1 MNWSNYENQVFKVCK
16 LYFPDANICRDIKL
30 DGKYSKR
37 KRQIDILIEE
47 NVGGNIIT
55 ILVDCKLYNKKIDV
69 KSVESLIGMVEDVGA
84 DKGLMITE
92 KGYTLGALKRAYYNP
107 KHIELDIY
115 SLAELQSIFHGESA
129 IPYAG
134 LNGVLL
140 IAPFGWI
147 VDSTSRDGSICM
159 LYQRGLTI
167 AEAAKQKE
175 LAYINFWN
183 RKTDNFNLNDLIKF
197 QEDYMFETLDIKKI
211 TYQESINR
219 KDGKTLIRIADV
231 KKYPGLE
238 ITGFIEF
245 EEFIFFCVWFS
256 PEILLKRNIRKI
268 ESLMKSVKL
277 VNMEEVLQSQYVG
290 LEEQMGKTEEV
301 ETKANIIFEQGKILS
316 ILGKY
321 PQAYHKHHECT
332 NLVKGHYGAMK
343 GKIIAVLL
351 MDLTY
356 EKYSKLIDSFFDLG
370 PTNPKVCQDL
380 ISIFSDYRKIPD
392 LLAIFDEKSLEYAD
406 NPEARGNISYH
417 SALIYVGLNDFENAR
432 THFISAKDLFCS
444 SKLTDNSV
452 LKYIDTNLKTIKK
465 IINAEKK
472 STRQKSTNA

>member
-1 MNWSNYENQVFKVCK
+1 MNWSNYENQVFEVCK
-16 LYFPDANICRDIKL
+16 LYFPDAKISRDIKL
-30 DGKYSKR
+30 VGKYSKR

-47 NVGGNIIT
+47 KVGGNIIT

-92 KGYTLGALKRAYYNP
+92 KGYTLAALKRAYYNP

-115 SLAELQSIFHGESA
+115 SLKELQSVFHGESA

-140 IAPFGWI
+140 LAPFGWI

-167 AEAAKQKE
+167 TEATKQKE
-175 LAYINFWN
+175 LAYVNYWD
-183 RKTDNFNLNDLIKF
+183 RKKDNFNLNDLVKY
-197 QEDYMFETLDIKKI
+197 QEEYMLETLDIRKI
-211 TYQESINR
+211 TYQESIKR
-219 KDGKTLIRIADV
+219 EDGKTLIRIADV

-245 EEFIFFCVWFS
+245 EDFIFFCVWFS

-277 VNMEEVLQSQYVG
+277 VNMEEVLQSNYVK
-290 LEEQMGKTEEV
+290 LEEQIQKTEGVDE
-301 ETKANIIFEQGKILS
+301 KANILFEQGKILR

-321 PQAYHKHHECT
+321 QQAYHKHDECT
-332 NLVKGHYGAMK
+332 KLVKGHYGAMK
-343 GKIIAVLL
+343 GKVIAVLL
-351 MDLTY
+351 MELPY

-370 PTNPKVCQDL
+370 PTNPQVCQDL
-380 ISIFSDYRKIPD
+380 ISMFSDYKKIPD
-392 LLAIFDEKSLEYAD
+392 LLDIFSKKSLEYAN

-417 SALIYVGLNDFENAR
+417 SALIYLGLNEFENAR
-432 THFISAKDLFCS
+432 KHFESAKDFFSS
-444 SKLTDNSV
+444 SKLKDNSV
-452 LKYIDTNLKTIKK
+452 LKYIDKNLKTITK
-465 IINAEKK
+465 IINAERKTKQQKK
-472 STRQKSTNA
+472 H